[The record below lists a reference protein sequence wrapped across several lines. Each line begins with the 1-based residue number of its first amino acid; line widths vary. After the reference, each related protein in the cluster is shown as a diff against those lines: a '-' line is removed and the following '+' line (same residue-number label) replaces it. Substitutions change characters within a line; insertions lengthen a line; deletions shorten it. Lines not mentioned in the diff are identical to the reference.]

1 LPESRGLISSWLCLA
16 RSFHS
21 LLVPVKMV
29 SESRGKALGSS
40 TPSPATLVG
49 VTDDTFNVDF
59 GQLSQ
64 AE

>member
-1 LPESRGLISSWLCLA
+1 
-16 RSFHS
+16 
-21 LLVPVKMV
+21 MV